1 MYKRIGII
9 LALFIATS
17 GCAGKTS
24 EELYSEGV
32 KLLQEGKA
40 GGAIVYFKSALEK
53 NQNYLDA
60 RYQLAKAYLSEKK
73 YELAEKEFQ
82 KVKLLN
88 PNQPGIHLDLAKL
101 YNQLQKPDLAINQAE
116 EYLLKEKE
124 STDALEVIG
133 IAYGI
138 KKMPQEAEAFFLRV
152 LQKEPGKQTTKLE
165 LAALLM
171 REGRAVQAGALL
183 QEIIKVSPANKR
195 ALYLWADTE
204 ILLGRK
210 DQALAIYKKLA
221 EISPSDPVAPYKA
234 GLMHFEMGDLAVTET
249 MAGELI
255 KKFPANAEGY
265 RLKGIVSYRQKNFT
279 EAITSLQHAN
289 KIQSSLSGYFFL
301 GLSLFG
307 NGELESAMNQ
317 FRTILDQT
325 PLFHQARLLT
335 GIILLQQKRFDD
347 AIMELTRLLESDD
360 KNPQAHNMLGSAYM
374 AKGMFAEG
382 MRELDMATKL
392 EPKLVDAYL
401 KKGMLNFSRGK
412 TAEVEL
418 DLATAVKVAPELL
431 NTRLILSSF
440 HESRKNRAK
449 AFEILSAGLTGKKND
464 AVLYCGMARNRF
476 ATNRPAEAVNY
487 LAKAK
492 ESDSALTVP
501 FFMLADYYTGIRAVD
516 KALNEYAEVLQKEPR
531 NVKAMLKTASL
542 METGRRDNEAVAWY
556 LKAKETR
563 DPLAFLALARYY
575 EKRGDGEKPLA
586 IIIEAG
592 QVNPRSTEILE
603 QKVRLHLK
611 YRQYNEALKTCDDL
625 ELISPERAVVKR
637 VAAYLA
643 MKKVPEAIQ
652 EAKRAITFKPDSAHG
667 YMLLAS
673 VYQGQNKSE
682 LAIDTLKQ
690 GIQRDA
696 KNPQPVLALAT
707 LYSSSGNHAL
717 AIKTCGDLVRKN
729 AGYAP
734 AYFAQG
740 TFLEAQGRKKEA
752 IQKYRT
758 ALALSND
765 YAAVLNNLSYLY
777 ADGYGTKEESLRL
790 AEKAIAMD
798 PENPGIIDTLGYAL
812 LKNNR
817 TQEARE
823 RLEKAAALLPDD
835 PTVNYHLALVLRASG
850 DKKLAAAHVQ
860 KALRVETFASVREAR
875 SLLAELN

>member
-101 YNQLQKPDLAINQAE
+101 YNQLQKPDLAITQAE
-116 EYLLKEKE
+116 GYLLKEKE

-138 KKMPQEAEAFFLRV
+138 KKMPQEAESFFLRV
-152 LQKEPGKQTTKLE
+152 LQKEPGKQTTKIE
-165 LAALLM
+165 LAALQM

-195 ALYLWADTE
+195 ALYLLADTE

-210 DQALAIYKKLA
+210 DQALAIYKKLV

-234 GLMHFEMGDLAVTET
+234 GLMHFELGDLAVTET
-249 MAGELI
+249 MAAELI

-289 KIQSSLSGYFFL
+289 KLQSSISGYFFL

-325 PLFHQARLLT
+325 PMFHQARLLT

-347 AIMELTRLLESDD
+347 AIVELTRLLESDD

-382 MRELDMATKL
+382 MRELDMATRL
-392 EPKLVDAYL
+392 EPKLVDVYL
-401 KKGMLNFSRGK
+401 KKGMLHLSRGK
-412 TAEVEL
+412 TAEVEFN
-418 DLATAVKVAPELL
+418 LATAVRVAPELL
-431 NTRLILSSF
+431 NTRLILSLF
-440 HESRKNRAK
+440 HESRNNRSK
-449 AFEILSAGLTGKKND
+449 ALSILTEGISGKKND
-464 AVLYCGMARNRF
+464 VVLYCGIARIKF
-476 ATNRPAEAVNY
+476 ADKKPAEAVSY
-487 LAKAK
+487 LKKAK
-492 ESDSALTVP
+492 EIDRASVVP
-501 FFMLADYYTGIRAVD
+501 YFMLAAYYTVIRD
-516 KALNEYAEVLQKEPR
+516 FGKAQNEYAEVLLKEPR
-531 NVKAMLKTASL
+531 NVKAMLKMASL
-542 METGRRDNEAVAWY
+542 LESNRQENEAVAWY
-556 LKAKETR
+556 LKAKETQE
-563 DPLAFLALARYY
+563 PAAFIALAAMYS
-575 EKRGDGEKPLA
+575 
-586 IIIEAG
+586 
-592 QVNPRSTEILE
+592 RSGNHEMA
-603 QKVRLHLK
+603 Q
-611 YRQYNEALKTCDDL
+611 KTCD
-625 ELISPERAVVKR
+625 ELILKR
-637 VAAYLA
+637 
-643 MKKVPEAIQ
+643 
-652 EAKRAITFKPDSAHG
+652 PD
-667 YMLLAS
+667 
-673 VYQGQNKSE
+673 
-682 LAIDTLKQ
+682 
-690 GIQRDA
+690 
-696 KNPQPVLALAT
+696 
-707 LYSSSGNHAL
+707 
-717 AIKTCGDLVRKN
+717 
-729 AGYAP
+729 YAP
-734 AYFAQG
+734 AYFSQG
-740 TFLEAQGRKKEA
+740 TFLEAQGRRKEA
-752 IQKYRT
+752 IVKYRA
-758 ALALSND
+758 ALAQSGK
-765 YAAVLNNLSYLY
+765 YASPLNNIAYLY
-777 ADGYGTKEESLRL
+777 LEGYGSKEEALQL
-790 AEKAIAMD
+790 AESAIALEPGNPRIMD
-798 PENPGIIDTLGYAL
+798 TVGYAL

-817 TQEARE
+817 HLEGRKYLE
-823 RLEKAAALLPDD
+823 RAVEHLPDD
-835 PTVNYHLALVLRASG
+835 PTVNYHLALALNASG
-850 DKKLAAAHVQ
+850 DKKLATAYVQ
-860 KALRVETFASVREAR
+860 KSLRVEKFASIREAR